1 MVQLREKVSTDEL
14 AAHVAATLAKYKVP
28 HEWEV
33 VDELPRDA
41 NGKVRKRQ
49 LREAHVREKDLVAG
63 R

>member
-1 MVQLREKVSTDEL
+1 MVQLREQVTTDEL
-14 AAHVAATLAKYKVP
+14 AGHVASSLAKYKVP
-28 HEWEV
+28 HEWEI

-49 LREAHVREKDLVAG
+49 LREEHVREAPAVAG